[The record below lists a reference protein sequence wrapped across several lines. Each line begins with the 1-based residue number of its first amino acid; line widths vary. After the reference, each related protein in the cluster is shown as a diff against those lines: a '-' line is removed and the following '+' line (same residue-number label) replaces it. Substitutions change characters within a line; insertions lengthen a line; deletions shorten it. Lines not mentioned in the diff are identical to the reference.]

1 MNVILMSGISG
12 AGKDTYIK
20 DRFSDMSV
28 LSIVCS
34 ADTFFEK
41 DEGYVFNPSLLP
53 QAHAACVR
61 KFIMN
66 CELTYADDHRYGDG
80 SGYGYGDGYD
90 NEGRNLIVNNTNLSS
105 DELAPYVAIAQAYG
119 HPIELVTIHCQPHIA
134 AARSLHVN
142 AIQVLR
148 NMHDRLMARK
158 LPPFWN
164 LKRTEVNA

>member
-28 LSIVCS
+28 LSIICS

-41 DEGYVFNPSLLP
+41 DGSYVFNPSLLP
-53 QAHAACVR
+53 QAHGECLR
-61 KFIMN
+61 KFILN
-66 CELTYADDHRYGDG
+66 CETAYADEHK
-80 SGYGYGDGYD
+80 YD
-90 NEGRNLIVNNTNLSS
+90 NENRNLIVNNTNLSS
-105 DELAPYVAIAQAYG
+105 DELAPYVAIAAAYG

>member
-20 DRFSDMSV
+20 ERFAQNAST
-28 LSIVCS
+28 IICS

-66 CELTYADDHRYGDG
+66 CELAYHRYG
-80 SGYGYGDGYD
+80 
-90 NEGRNLIVNNTNLSS
+90 NEDRTLIVNNTNLSS
-105 DELAPYVAIAQAYG
+105 EELAPYVAIASAYE
-119 HPIELVTIHCQPHIA
+119 HPIELVTVHCQPHIA

-142 AIQVLR
+142 AIQVLK

-164 LKRTEVNA
+164 LKRTEVNPVPNGR